1 MRAAAAVVVLAAL
14 SVSAGSSEPAQAPS
28 KGWRAIARLPA
39 PLITKAIAEL
49 DGTLFFFSGAYAE
62 GPTKA
67 VTAYDLAA
75 RSWSERAPMPRSLYN
90 QDAVALGGLI
100 YTAGGCVRS
109 DCSYPS
115 GDAYAYD
122 PKADS
127 WSVLP
132 SLPEPVFDAA
142 GAAIDGRFVVVGGVA
157 RGAASRRV
165 YAYAPDKR
173 TWSRLSDLPAP
184 RSHAAGAMFKGR
196 YFLTG
201 GCKSE
206 APGRYCDEISDG
218 VFVYD
223 PKTDAWS
230 SGPSLT
236 RPLHGHGAAVSG
248 GKLILAGGICGAARV
263 SDCGTYMIASGDKRW
278 ERGPNLLRAR
288 FGARLVPLA
297 DGLALFGPNATN
309 NPEDIVEAL
318 WSSAPSIDPGAPP
331 FPAAPRGVRPP
342 EAKLFDAED
351 PESLPSAA
359 APRPR
364 AHAVVIGVERYRQSL
379 PRATFASN
387 DANLTAEY
395 FRRVL
400 GVPEENLA
408 VLKDDLA
415 TKSDFEKY
423 FERWLPNR
431 VDKGDE
437 VYVYFSGHG
446 APDAKKGEA
455 YLVPFDA
462 DPAYLEQTGYSL
474 RELYAHLAKLPAQ
487 RVVVILDSC
496 FSGAG
501 GRSVIAEGARP
512 LVSVVEV
519 HIPRRIIV
527 MSASAGNQIS
537 NSYREKGHGLFTY
550 FFLKGLKEKRGDMR
564 AAFDYLKPQVSRVA
578 RRQFNSDQ
586 EPQWRSG
593 GR

>member
-1 MRAAAAVVVLAAL
+1 MRPA
-14 SVSAGSSEPAQAPS
+14 SSD
-28 KGWRAIARLPA
+28 GWRPVIRLPV
-39 PLITKAIAEL
+39 PLITKAIAER
-49 DGTLFFFSGAYAE
+49 DGTLYFFSGAYSG

-75 RSWSERAPMPRSLYN
+75 RRWSERTPMPQSLYN
-90 QDAVALGGLI
+90 QDAVPLGGLI
-100 YTAGGCVRS
+100 YLAGGCVRS
-109 DCSYPS
+109 DCASPS

-127 WSVLP
+127 WTTLP
-132 SLPEPVFDAA
+132 ALPEPVFDAA

-157 RGAASRRV
+157 RGAASKRV

-173 TWSRLSDLPAP
+173 SWSRLADLPGP
-184 RSHAAGAMFKGR
+184 RSHAAGAMFQGR

-206 APGRYCDEISDG
+206 APGRYCDEISDA

-223 PKTDAWS
+223 PKADAWS
-230 SGPSLT
+230 SGPSLP
-236 RPLHGHGAAVSG
+236 RALHGHGAAVSG
-248 GKLILAGGICGAARV
+248 GKLVLAGGVCGAARV
-263 SDCGTYMIASGDKRW
+263 SDCGSFLISGGAKRW

-288 FGARLVPLA
+288 FGARVFPLA
-297 DGLALFGPNATN
+297 GGLGLFGPNATN

-318 WSSAPSIDPGAPP
+318 WSSAPSIDPGAQP
-331 FPAAPRGVRPP
+331 FPAAPRTVRPP
-342 EAKLFDAED
+342 EAKLFNAED
-351 PESLPSAA
+351 PENLPSAA
-359 APRPR
+359 ARRPH
-364 AHAVVIGVERYRQSL
+364 AHAVVIGVERYRQRL
-379 PRATFASN
+379 PRATFASS
-387 DANLTAEY
+387 DAKLTAEY

-408 VLKDDLA
+408 VLHDDLA

-431 VDKGDE
+431 VEKGDE
-437 VYVYFSGHG
+437 VFVYFSGHG
-446 APDAKKGEA
+446 APEAKKGEA

-474 RELYAHLAKLPAQ
+474 RRLYAQLAKLPAR

-501 GRSVIAEGARP
+501 GRSVIAEGVRP
-512 LVSVVEV
+512 LVNVVDADV
-519 HIPRRIIV
+519 PPGLIV
-527 MSASAGNQIS
+527 MSASAEDQIS

-550 FFLKGLKEKRGDMR
+550 FFLKGLKEKRGDLR

-578 RRQFNSDQ
+578 RREFNSDQ
-586 EPQWRSG
+586 DSQWRGGGSG
-593 GR
+593 ARD